1 MLPFSEHPITTG
13 EESKQAVKVIEDNK
27 TDAQN
32 DHSRDK
38 KLPLVIPM
46 IKRNEWKWL
55 EKRDGVVKITA
66 ESADNNNTTTIKN
79 EPQTEEQ
86 KLRER
91 AKLELLKGTTLCSV
105 SHEK

>member
-1 MLPFSEHPITTG
+1 M
-13 EESKQAVKVIEDNK
+13 KVIEDNK

-32 DHSRDK
+32 DVRDK

-55 EKRDGVVKITA
+55 EKRDGVKIKA
-66 ESADNNNTTTIKN
+66 EAADHNNTTTTIKN

-86 KLRER
+86 KLREL

-105 SHEK
+105 SHS